1 MFEWD
6 DGNLNHVAEHGV
18 DQWEVEEAMDDRRKV
33 RLDAHSGRLAVAG
46 RTGDGRLLAVY
57 YEKQGDRIRV
67 VTARDA
73 GPREQR
79 SYRRANR

>member
-6 DGNLNHVAEHGV
+6 DGNRDHIAEHGV
-18 DQWEVEEAMDDRRKV
+18 AEWEAEEACQDRR
-33 RLDAHSGRLAVAG
+33 RIRTDAHSGRRGIVG
-46 RTGDGRLLAVY
+46 RTEDGRLLAVF
-57 YEKQGDRIRV
+57 YEQWGNQVRV

-73 GPREQR
+73 NATEER

>member
-6 DGNLNHVAEHGV
+6 DGNLDHIAGHGV
-18 DQWEVEEAMDDRRKV
+18 ADWEAEEACEDRRRIKIS
-33 RLDAHSGRLAVAG
+33 AHSGRRGVVG
-46 RTGDGRLLAVY
+46 RTSDGRLLAVFFEQRGY
-57 YEKQGDRIRV
+57 HLRV

-73 GPREQR
+73 NATELR